1 MKKYSKI
8 LAFYTPVLKHF
19 PFCKLMLNVQKVQK
33 ITKNS
38 QSNCCL
44 IMGTEENR

>member
-19 PFCKLMLNVQKVQK
+19 PFCKVKLNVQKVK
-33 ITKNS
+33 TKTHKAIV
-38 QSNCCL
+38 L
-44 IMGTEENR
+44 